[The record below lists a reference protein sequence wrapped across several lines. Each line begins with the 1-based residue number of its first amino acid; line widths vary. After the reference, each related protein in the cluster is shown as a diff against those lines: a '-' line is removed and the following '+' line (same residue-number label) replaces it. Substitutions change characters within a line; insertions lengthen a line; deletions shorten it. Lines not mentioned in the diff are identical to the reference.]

1 MSASDR
7 TSFSLLKQKEAVS
20 FSFSGEK
27 RNGFN
32 PIVMPFVTFSRRPSY
47 STSLDM
53 AAYNPANSMTLS
65 TAAGKPSM
73 FLPPAVAK

>member
-7 TSFSLLKQKEAVS
+7 TLFSLLKQKEAVS

-27 RNGFN
+27 RNGFLLLCHLLFFQGGLLTTL
-32 PIVMPFVTFSRRPSY
+32 P
-47 STSLDM
+47 LDM
-53 AAYNPANSMTLS
+53 TAYNPANSITLS